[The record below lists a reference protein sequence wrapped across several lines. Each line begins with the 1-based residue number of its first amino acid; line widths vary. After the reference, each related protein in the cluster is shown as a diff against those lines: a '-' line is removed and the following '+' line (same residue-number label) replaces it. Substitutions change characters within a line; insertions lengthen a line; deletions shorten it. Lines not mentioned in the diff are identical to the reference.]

1 MTNLRN
7 GSREHKELMCRFFTD
22 SFMRFNPD
30 SVDWPALSPSDI
42 ERLKALPVWEE
53 AVKTEATTALLVQT
67 FGKKVKD
74 ADLKEAI
81 AMNGFEE
88 GRHAALLSGLT
99 RRYGIAVAEFDPTP
113 PVDAEW
119 GFLKVGYGECFDSF
133 FGFGLFA
140 LARDSGYF
148 SPELVR
154 IFDPIMQEE
163 ARHIIFHA
171 NWVAYTKA
179 QQPSLEQLAFSFKQ
193 ASALSHQTAS
203 RVKTALRMRNSSPQD
218 NFTMNAHESFG
229 DFSMRQFIETC
240 LKENARR
247 LAPYDDRL
255 LRPTFMPRLAQSA
268 LTFMP

>member
-1 MTNLRN
+1 MSDPRR

-22 SFMRFNPD
+22 SFKRFDPD
-30 SVDWPALSPSDI
+30 SVDWPDLVPADL

-53 AVKTEATTALLVQT
+53 AVKTEAQAALLVQA
-67 FGKKVKD
+67 FGKKTKD
-74 ADLKEAI
+74 VDLKEAI

-88 GRHAALLSGLT
+88 GRHAALLAGLT
-99 RRYGIAVAEFDPTP
+99 KRYGIPVGEFDPTP
-113 PVDAEW
+113 DVDAEW

-140 LARDSGYF
+140 LAKESGYF

-171 NWVAYTKA
+171 NWTAYTKA
-179 QQPSLEQLAFSFKQ
+179 QQPSFEQLAFSFKE
-193 ASALSHQTAS
+193 ALALSHQTIS
-203 RVKTALRMRNSSPQD
+203 RVKTALRMSSSSPQD

-229 DFSMRQFIETC
+229 DFSMKQFIETC
-240 LKENARR
+240 LRENARR
-247 LAPYDDRL
+247 LAPYDERL
-255 LRPTFMPRLAQSA
+255 LRPTFMPKLAKGVLA
-268 LTFMP
+268 LLP